1 MNPVACL
8 KTSAC
13 CANRVKYLET
23 SRIWD
28 SAILL
33 YFHICFLKLK
43 QINILCK
50 NKKVLP
56 NHLALEHGNIFVL
69 LQDSQTTLCEP
80 QEERSSPKLY
90 TNQRISHTTVSLQG
104 IKRICPSAA
113 NTTKTSNAYFG
124 TVCQPNRRAGDG
136 NDSYTRKENHRTAAT
151 SSFGVC
157 AKRGMRNCCC
167 FQSISG
173 FSFWVVAH
181 TQVKTGK
188 LSVTWCIWSS
198 DYMPSAGSNK
208 AMWKKIG
215 TEKVLGENTGD
226 TNWGSLDP
234 SEHNTYTASGVS
246 TEQPLFPLS
255 LISSSSSSTFSISNY
270 LCSHLFSHVAQRW
283 IKRDSTTSTVSR
295 LPRHKF
301 LLCWEKNENRQ

>member
-1 MNPVACL
+1 MNNCEWFSSPDYCGGIWPTSIKQITEPFTFTHALNPVACL

-69 LQDSQTTLCEP
+69 LQGSQTTLCEP

-124 TVCQPNRRAGDG
+124 T
-136 NDSYTRKENHRTAAT
+136 
-151 SSFGVC
+151 
-157 AKRGMRNCCC
+157 
-167 FQSISG
+167 
-173 FSFWVVAH
+173 
-181 TQVKTGK
+181 
-188 LSVTWCIWSS
+188 L
-198 DYMPSAGSNK
+198 
-208 AMWKKIG
+208 
-215 TEKVLGENTGD
+215 
-226 TNWGSLDP
+226 
-234 SEHNTYTASGVS
+234 
-246 TEQPLFPLS
+246 
-255 LISSSSSSTFSISNY
+255 
-270 LCSHLFSHVAQRW
+270 
-283 IKRDSTTSTVSR
+283 
-295 LPRHKF
+295 
-301 LLCWEKNENRQ
+301 